1 MQIEYDLLTGA
12 IKCNEDECPISMEDS
27 IGEYV
32 YRINGVDADV
42 IFLETAP
49 KWWAINPGLCEANP
63 GWCEIL
69 SIMPK
74 LARTEDIIR
83 SIMELGELE
92 GGH

>member
-1 MQIEYDLLTGA
+1 MQIEYDLLTDA
-12 IKCNEDECPISMEDS
+12 IKSSEDERPISMEDS
-27 IGEYV
+27 IGQHV
-32 YRINGVDADV
+32 YRINGGEADV

-49 KWWAINPGLCEANP
+49 KWWATDRGLCAAMP

-74 LARTEDIIR
+74 RARTEDIIR